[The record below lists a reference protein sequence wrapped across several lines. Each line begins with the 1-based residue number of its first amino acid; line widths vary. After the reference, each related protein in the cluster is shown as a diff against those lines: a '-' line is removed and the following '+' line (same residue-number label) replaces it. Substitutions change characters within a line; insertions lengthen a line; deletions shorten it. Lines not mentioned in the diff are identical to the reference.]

1 MVSSDHFQLVD
12 NQELLITNSSHLV
25 AAIRLHHSPV
35 SAIFALTI
43 SPLDVVPTLSLWLL
57 QHCSSCGNM
66 QQVPNTPGNSPLS
79 CPYSTIA
86 GGESSGNNTPGQGVG

>member
-66 QQVPNTPGNSPLS
+66 QQVPNTPGNSPLTTVMS
-79 CPYSTIA
+79 LPY
-86 GGESSGNNTPGQGVG
+86 